1 MGCGAGLV
9 TDPLERIRVMLVDDH
24 AVVREGLRAFLQ
36 LQPDIEVVAET
47 GGGAGV
53 LQQALTAGPDVVL
66 MDLVMPDGDGI
77 EAIRALAT
85 AAPTARVLVLSSF
98 ADDERVFAAMQAG
111 AAGYLLK
118 DVEPDQL
125 AAAIRDVHR
134 GRPVLH
140 PDVAARL
147 MRRAAD
153 PGGPAATV
161 LTRREQEVLQLVVE
175 GFANKQIARR
185 LRITEKTVKT
195 HVSSILQKLGV
206 ADRTAAAVLA
216 IRQGL
221 AR

>member
-1 MGCGAGLV
+1 LGCGAGLV
-9 TDPLERIRVMLVDDH
+9 TDPLETIRVMLVDDH

-36 LQPDIEVVAET
+36 LQPDIEVVAEA

-53 LQQALTAGPDVVL
+53 LPQALTAGPDVVL

-85 AAPTARVLVLSSF
+85 AAPKARVLVLSSF

-125 AAAIRDVHR
+125 AAAIRDAHR

-153 PGGPAATV
+153 PGGAATAV

>member
-9 TDPLERIRVMLVDDH
+9 TEPLGTIRVMLVDDH

-36 LQPDIEVVAET
+36 LQPDIEVVGEA

-53 LQQALTAGPDVVL
+53 LDVALTAQPDVVL
-66 MDLVMPDGDGI
+66 MDLLMPDGDGI
-77 EAIRALAT
+77 EAIRALGT
-85 AAPTARVLVLSSF
+85 AAPRARVLVLSSF

-134 GRPVLH
+134 GRPALH

-153 PGGPAATV
+153 PGSAAIEV
-161 LTRREQEVLQLVVE
+161 LTRREREVLQLVVE

-206 ADRTAAAVLA
+206 PDRTAAAVLA

-221 AR
+221 VR